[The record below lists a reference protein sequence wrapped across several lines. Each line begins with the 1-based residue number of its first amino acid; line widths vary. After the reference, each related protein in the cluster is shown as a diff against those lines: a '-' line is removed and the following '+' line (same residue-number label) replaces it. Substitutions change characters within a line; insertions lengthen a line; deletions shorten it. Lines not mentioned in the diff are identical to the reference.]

1 MDSQTFVKELEASNQ
16 VHLAKLA
23 GLGPAVEEAPAVEIK
38 PLLQIALANEINVSE
53 LAAAWMPS
61 TPEMDVKL
69 ALAQQV
75 GDEATH
81 FSLVE
86 GRMRALG
93 ILTDGFQPPPGNPLF
108 AYLKS
113 LATTVERV
121 AGGLFTLESIAYQVN
136 EQFMKYCERLG
147 ESDTVK
153 LYRTRIQP
161 DELHHH
167 RLGKAL
173 LEKYAVTPETQEQAR
188 LAATKTLE
196 IALET
201 RSMMTRKLGT
211 ACFPGC

>member
-16 VHLAKLA
+16 VQLEKLA
-23 GLGPAVEEAPAVEIK
+23 GLEPSGGEAPEVEIK
-38 PLLQIALANEINVSE
+38 QLLQIALVNEINVSE
-53 LAAAWMPS
+53 LAAAWVPS
-61 TPEMDVKL
+61 TPEMDVKI

-75 GDEATH
+75 GDEAAH

-93 ILTDGFQPPPGNPLF
+93 ILTDGFQPPPDNPLF

-113 LATTVERV
+113 LSTTVERI
-121 AGGLFTLESIAYQVN
+121 AGDLFTLESIAYQVN

-147 ESDTVK
+147 ENGTVK
-153 LYRTRIQP
+153 LYQTRIQP

-167 RLGKAL
+167 HLGKAL
-173 LEKYAVTPETQEQAR
+173 LEKYAVTPEAQQQAR
-188 LAATKTLE
+188 QAAAKTLE

-201 RSMMTRKLGT
+201 RHLMTQKLGT
-211 ACFPGC
+211 SCFPGC

>member
-16 VHLAKLA
+16 VQLAKLA
-23 GLGPAVEEAPAVEIK
+23 GLEPSGGEAPAVEIK
-38 PLLQIALANEINVSE
+38 QLLQIALVNEINVSE
-53 LAAAWMPS
+53 LAAAWVPS
-61 TPEMDVKL
+61 TPEIDVKI

-93 ILTDGFQPPPGNPLF
+93 ISTDGFQPPPGNPLF
-108 AYLKS
+108 TYLKS
-113 LATTVERV
+113 LSTTVERV

-147 ESDTVK
+147 EHGTVK
-153 LYRTRIQP
+153 LYQTRIQP

-167 RLGKAL
+167 HLGKAL
-173 LEKYAVTPETQEQAR
+173 LEKYAVTPEAQQQAR
-188 LAATKTLE
+188 QAAAKTLE

-201 RSMMTRKLGT
+201 RFLMTQKLGT